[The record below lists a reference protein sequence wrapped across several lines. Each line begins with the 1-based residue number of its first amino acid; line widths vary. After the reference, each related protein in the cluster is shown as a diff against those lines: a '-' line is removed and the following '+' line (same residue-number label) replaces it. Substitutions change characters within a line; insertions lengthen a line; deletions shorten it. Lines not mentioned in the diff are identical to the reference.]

1 MKKIKLR
8 RDVQA
13 GNEKLTSLTILRL
26 VAGSSPQK
34 ALSVDDMRRRVR
46 ILDALDEV
54 PHNGDT
60 LVLEDEDARALGE
73 AIESFPWASAN
84 KGLLT
89 ILDDVLQAEPFSPL
103 PPSKIKLAQQE

>member
-8 RDVQA
+8 RDLMA
-13 GNEKLTSLTILRL
+13 GNEKISSLTILRL

-34 ALSVDDMRRRVR
+34 ALTVDDMRRRVR

-60 LVLEDEDARALGE
+60 LVLEDEDVKALVD
-73 AIESFPWASAN
+73 AIEGFPWASAN
-84 KGLLT
+84 KSILT
-89 ILDDVLQAEPFSPL
+89 IIDDVLGAEPVTS
-103 PPSKIKLAQQE
+103 SKIKLAQQE

>member
-8 RDVQA
+8 RDPMA
-13 GNEKLTSLTILRL
+13 GNEKISSLTILRL

-34 ALSVDDMRRRVR
+34 ALTVDDMRRRVR

-60 LVLEDEDARALGE
+60 LVLEDEDVKALVD
-73 AIESFPWASAN
+73 AIEGFPWASAN
-84 KGLLT
+84 KSILT
-89 ILDDVLQAEPFSPL
+89 IIDDVLGAEPVTS
-103 PPSKIKLAQQE
+103 SKIKLAQQE